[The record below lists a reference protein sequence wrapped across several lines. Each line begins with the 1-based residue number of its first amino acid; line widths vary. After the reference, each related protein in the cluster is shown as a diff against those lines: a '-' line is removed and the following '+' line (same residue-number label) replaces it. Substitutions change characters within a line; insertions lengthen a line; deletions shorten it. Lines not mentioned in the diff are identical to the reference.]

1 MMWGS
6 AVRSSKHV
14 LRCAF
19 IFGIILLLASG
30 IAGTASAAHAA
41 GAYGSSQ
48 GTAHLITSGC
58 SSAVVPTSQSLLVV
72 LLDRSGSLTEGT
84 NPTDPNGYS
93 TSVTN
98 ALADLW
104 PGSMACSEEP
114 FANVCASG
122 RASVKSGMREPL
134 FRPFEGSV

>member
-72 LLDRSGSLTEGT
+72 LLDRSGSLIEGPT
-84 NPTDPNGYS
+84 TDPNGYS
-93 TSVTN
+93 ASVTN
-98 ALADLW
+98 VLADLW
-104 PGSMACSEEP
+104 PGSMAVVP
-114 FANVCASG
+114 FSG
-122 RASVKSGMREPL
+122 TQT
-134 FRPFEGSV
+134 